1 MENLK
6 DFSKHLEG
14 VNKEQ
19 LYIKF
24 NEIKSD
30 YLNDKSEKNLNKLKL
45 VKKFIEEYNLNN
57 DDEIKK
63 NIERNI
69 KNNYT
74 PYPQYDNPN
83 FINELSNKQEYYYN
97 KNDFDVNSLQC
108 NNDFEYGNHQ
118 IFLKNFIQNKT
129 PYKGI
134 LLYHGVGTGKTCSAV
149 TIAEN
154 FRDIYGR
161 SGKKGDINKRIIVL
175 VPNSNVE
182 SGWRRNIFDVT
193 KNSKQCTGD
202 TYLNLLSEIN
212 ITKNDPKTINMKINK
227 MINKYYEF
235 YGYREFANKVDKL
248 VNARIP
254 KLNDSLYTPEEKK
267 RQYDNLRKKYI
278 NEIFSNRVLIVDEV
292 HNLRSENNSDN
303 KDSLKKLEEIVNYT
317 NNLRLILL
325 SATPMYNNVSE
336 ILWFIN
342 ILLSNDKRTTIHP
355 NDIFDKDNN
364 ITNDGIKMLT
374 NKSRGYI
381 SYLRGENPASF
392 PIRLFPDDN
401 NDSLCYNPETPNK
414 CSLSYPNLDIFKKN
428 VDSKIKFS
436 KLYLNEYT
444 GYQLDINKRMV
455 SKLEGYGSIQLN
467 DQTTLKAASNIVF
480 PEDNFDSTFSVKL
493 VNRHNKYSYKTDIDF
508 LEINKLKEYS
518 IKFHNII
525 VNIVKTKG
533 IIFIFSERLDRGCIP
548 IALALERLGFSKYNN
563 NNMFTGKS
571 DSKLYIGD
579 KDDKNYGKIVKNKN
593 KYPANYIILSGDK
606 NISPNNI
613 QEINTLRSDENKN
626 GEIIKV
632 VIGSPT
638 VAEGLDFK
646 RIREIHI
653 IDPWFNLSKIEQIIG
668 RGIRF
673 CSHTDLPKNEQNVTV
688 YLHAGYFRDIE
699 SIDLYVYKDAEK
711 KAEQMGTVEKILKEN
726 SIDCI
731 INKNINHIKED
742 DVSELILTTSQNNQV
757 KKKPYDT
764 KYTKICSFLDN
775 CDIKCKSETN
785 IDKNNLD
792 TSTINYSLLKDLIM
806 KIIKFIKELFY
817 TTDNIAFRVDD
828 IHDRIKQYF
837 KEKYD
842 EKIINKSIK
851 YMIDKKI
858 TLVNKQNLEGYLLF
872 KNNYLY
878 FQKLNK
884 NKNISLYERKTSKKT
899 FKKKINIKSYTN
911 KSSKKIQT
919 FESTSNDDI
928 IKIIHDFDNY
938 KKPMNDLNIMFFI
951 SKKLKVNEDII
962 LDDILYDNTLL
973 KWQVSNLN
981 REQKNIILKSLIENY
996 DTYYGKSKSFNFH
1009 IYNLF
1014 RKNFIYSKNGV
1025 LHILNDNIDEKPVG
1039 FFYKIDDH
1047 NNIMEEF
1054 DLDVFTKNFIFRNAN
1069 DNYSEFK
1076 KDKIIQ
1082 LFEYIEKNPT
1092 VIKKITKKDI
1102 YGYTIYKSQ
1111 DYLSKVNDNPSL
1123 HFNKKGELTKR
1134 SPGFVIN
1141 EGNTSW
1147 KKSYDII
1154 YKLYKDF
1161 DPEDIFIFMKFID
1174 FIFTKPSDLRNKYL
1188 ENINCKNDVKL
1199 FECIYKTNKDIL
1211 KSQFPEN
1218 INKKGNLSK
1227 HMCEFIINMLLIQK
1241 DSYLS
1246 NDLYLFNLNLSH
1258 FL

>member
-1 MENLK
+1 MEKLK
-6 DFSKHLEG
+6 DFSKQLEG
-14 VNKEQ
+14 IDKEQ

-24 NEIKSD
+24 NEIKSI
-30 YLNDKSEKNLNKLKL
+30 YLNDKSEKNLNKLKII
-45 VKKFIEEYNLNN
+45 KRFIEEYNLNN
-57 DDEIKK
+57 DDEVKK

-69 KNNYT
+69 KNNYI

-83 FINELSNKQEYYYN
+83 FISELSNKKEYYYN
-97 KNDFDVNSLQC
+97 KNEFDINSLQC
-108 NNDFEYGNHQ
+108 KNDFEYGNHQ

-175 VPNSNVE
+175 VPNTNVE

-193 KNSKQCTGD
+193 KNSNQCTGD
-202 TYLNLLSEIN
+202 TYLNLLNEIN

-248 VNARIP
+248 VDSKIP
-254 KLNDSLYTPEEKK
+254 KMNESLYTSEERK
-267 RQYDNLRKKYI
+267 RKYDSLRKKYI

-292 HNLRSENNSDN
+292 HNLRSDNNTDN
-303 KDSLKKLEEIVNYT
+303 KESLKKLEEIVNYT

-355 NDIFDKDNN
+355 NEIFDKDFN
-364 ITNDGIKMLT
+364 ITPEGEKILE

-401 NDSLCYNPETPNK
+401 YDKLCYNPDTPDK
-414 CSLSYPNLDIFKKN
+414 CSLPYPELDIFKKK
-428 VDSKIKFS
+428 VDTKIEFT

-444 GYQLDINKRMV
+444 GFQYDMNRRMID
-455 SKLEGYGSIQLN
+455 KLEGNDSIQLN
-467 DQTTLKAASNIVF
+467 DQTTLKALSNIVF
-480 PEDNFDSTFSVKL
+480 PEEDFDSTFSIKFANKH
-493 VNRHNKYSYKTDIDF
+493 NRYSYKTDIDF
-508 LEINKLKEYS
+508 LEKDKLKEYS
-518 IKFHNII
+518 VKFHNII
-525 VNIVKTKG
+525 KNIEKTKG

-548 IALALERLGFSKYNN
+548 IALALERLGFNKYNN
-563 NNMFTGKS
+563 NNMFTGKC
-571 DSKLYIGD
+571 DPKLYIGD
-579 KDDKNYGKIVKNKN
+579 KDDKINYGKIVKRKN

-626 GEIIKV
+626 GELIKV

-688 YLHAGYFRDIE
+688 YLHAGYFKDIE
-699 SIDLYVYKDAEK
+699 SIDFFVYKDAEK
-711 KAEQMGTVEKILKEN
+711 KAKQMGKVEKILKEN

-731 INKNINHIKED
+731 LNKKINHIQKD
-742 DVSELILTTSQNNQV
+742 DVSELILTTSQDNEV
-757 KKKPYDT
+757 KKKPFDLPF
-764 KYTKICSFLDN
+764 TKICSFLDN
-775 CDIKCKSETN
+775 CDINCLSDKK
-785 IDKNNLD
+785 IDNKNLD
-792 TSTINYSLLKDLIM
+792 TTTINYSLLKDLIM
-806 KIIKFIKELFY
+806 KIIKFIKELYY
-817 TTDNIAFRVDD
+817 TTDNIAFEIND
-828 IHDRIKQYF
+828 IHNRIKQYY
-837 KEKYD
+837 KDKYD

-858 TLVNKQNLEGYLLF
+858 TIINNENLEGYLLF

-884 NKNISLYERKTSKKT
+884 NKNIPLYERKTSNKTMKKN
-899 FKKKINIKSYTN
+899 INIKSYTN
-911 KSSKKIQT
+911 KSTKKNIQT
-919 FESTSNDDI
+919 FENTSGNIIDI
-928 IKIIHDFDNY
+928 MENHSNY
-938 KKPMNDLNIMFFI
+938 KTPLNDLNIIFYI
-951 SKKLKVNEDII
+951 SKKLKVDEEIT
-962 LDDILYDNTLL
+962 LDGKVYDKTLL
-973 KWQVSNLN
+973 KWQVSNIN
-981 REQKNIILKSLIENY
+981 NQQKNIILKLLIDNY
-996 DTYYGKSKSFNFH
+996 DTYYNNKKSYNYH

-1014 RKNFIYSKNGV
+1014 RLNFIYSVNGV
-1025 LHILNDNIDEKPVG
+1025 LHILNEEINEKPIG
-1039 FFYKIDDH
+1039 FFYKKTDDH
-1047 NNIMEEF
+1047 NNVMEEF
-1054 DLDVFTKNFIFRNAN
+1054 DIDMFTKNFIFINAN
-1069 DNYSEFK
+1069 NNYTEFK

-1082 LFEYIEKNPT
+1082 LFEYIEKNPKF
-1092 VIKKITKKDI
+1092 IKNITKKDI

-1111 DYLSKVNDNPSL
+1111 NYLLKVNDNPSS
-1123 HFNKKGELTKR
+1123 HFKKKGELSKR

-1147 KKSYDII
+1147 KKSYEII
-1154 YKLYKDF
+1154 YKLNKEF
-1161 DPEDIFIFMKFID
+1161 DSEDIFIFLKYIEY
-1174 FIFTKPSDLRNKYL
+1174 IFTLPSKTR
-1188 ENINCKNDVKL
+1188 ENFLKKINCKNNQQL
-1199 FECIYKTNKDIL
+1199 FECIHNTNKNKL
-1211 KSQFPEN
+1211 KEN
-1218 INKKGNLSK
+1218 ISLSKRDNLSK
-1227 HMCEFIINMLLIQK
+1227 HVCELIINILLLQK